1 MIKKKRNY
9 KEDSSE
15 SGISK
20 DKGFDRDSWKPK
32 TELGK
37 KVKNGDI
44 STIDYILDRGL
55 PLLEPQIVDMLLP
68 GLQVDLLEVGQSK
81 GKFGGGKRSIWR
93 QTQKKTKEGNKPKFS
108 SLIVVGNRDGYIGVG
123 IGKAKDTMP
132 ARKKALRNSRLNI
145 MKIKRGCGSWEC
157 SCKEPHSIPF
167 KVIGKC
173 GSAVVELIPAPKGTG
188 LCIERE
194 LKKIVDLA
202 GIKDI
207 YSKCEGHSKL
217 NKINAFVK
225 ALKKLTSMKVRPE
238 FIEKAGILDGRKKE

>member
-93 QTQKKTKEGNKPKFS
+93 QTQKKSKEGNKPHFAAM
-108 SLIVVGNRDGYIGVG
+108 IVVGSEKGYVG
-123 IGKAKDTMP
+123 IGLGKAKETVP
-132 ARKKALRNSRLNI
+132 AKEKAIRKAKLSLI
-145 MKIKRGCGSWEC
+145 KIRKVCGSWEC
-157 SCKEPHSIPF
+157 N
-167 KVIGKC
+167 C
-173 GSAVVELIPAPKGTG
+173 GE
-188 LCIERE
+188 
-194 LKKIVDLA
+194 
-202 GIKDI
+202 
-207 YSKCEGHSKL
+207 
-217 NKINAFVK
+217 N
-225 ALKKLTSMKVRPE
+225 
-238 FIEKAGILDGRKKE
+238 

>member
-81 GKFGGGKRSIWR
+81 GKFCGGKRSIWR
-93 QTQKKTKEGNKPKFS
+93 QTQKKTKEGNKAKFATM
-108 SLIVVGNRDGYIGVG
+108 VAVGNKDGYVG
-123 IGKAKDTMP
+123 LGFGDAKETVP
-132 ARKKALRNSRLNI
+132 AREKAIR
-145 MKIKRGCGSWEC
+145 K
-157 SCKEPHSIPF
+157 
-167 KVIGKC
+167 
-173 GSAVVELIPAPKGTG
+173 
-188 LCIERE
+188 
-194 LKKIVDLA
+194 
-202 GIKDI
+202 
-207 YSKCEGHSKL
+207 SKL
-217 NKINAFVK
+217 NIIKKI
-225 ALKKLTSMKVRPE
+225 
-238 FIEKAGILDGRKKE
+238 G

>member
-1 MIKKKRNY
+1 M
-9 KEDSSE
+9 SE
-15 SGISK
+15 VLQK
-20 DKGFDRDSWKPK
+20 NEEVWNPK
-32 TELGK
+32 TEIGIKVKKGDIKDIDEIIYSGK
-37 KVKNGDI
+37 KIMEAG
-44 STIDYILDRGL
+44 
-55 PLLEPQIVDMLLP
+55 IVDALMP
-68 GLQVDLLEVGQSK
+68 NLEFDIIAIGQSK

-217 NKINAFVK
+217 NKINACVK

>member
-93 QTQKKTKEGNKPKFS
+93 QTQKKSKEGNKPSFAT
-108 SLIVVGNRDGYIGVG
+108 VAVCGDGNGYVG
-123 IGKAKDTMP
+123 IGLGKAKETVP
-132 ARKKALRNSRLNI
+132 AREKATRKAKLNI
-145 MKIKRGCGSWEC
+145 IKIKRGCGALEKRGLDYS
-157 SCKEPHSIPF
+157 PLPTRHIP
-167 KVIGKC
+167 V
-173 GSAVVELIPAPKGTG
+173 
-188 LCIERE
+188 
-194 LKKIVDLA
+194 
-202 GIKDI
+202 
-207 YSKCEGHSKL
+207 
-217 NKINAFVK
+217 
-225 ALKKLTSMKVRPE
+225 
-238 FIEKAGILDGRKKE
+238 